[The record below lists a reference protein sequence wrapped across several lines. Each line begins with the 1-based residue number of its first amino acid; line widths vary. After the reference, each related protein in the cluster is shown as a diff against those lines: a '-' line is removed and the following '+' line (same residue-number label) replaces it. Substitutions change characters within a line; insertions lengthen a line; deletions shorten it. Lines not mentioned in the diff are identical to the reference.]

1 MSSQSVNLW
10 LRMTRV
16 HAQDFG
22 AVLAFGCEDLISRRV
37 QQVEIAS
44 SSSFF
49 PGFSLYCI
57 DVWILMRFV
66 WIGCSV
72 LDRREL
78 TCESVCDGA
87 CSSRPSWETAGRMLK
102 SSGTLGCGLPRLVL
116 LVTFGALTE
125 LRSAAS
131 FLPYTSKVALDDY
144 LGSVSWRE
152 RSSSV
157 LLYVSVSLSSK

>member
-1 MSSQSVNLW
+1 MAKILGLYSP
-10 LRMTRV
+10 
-16 HAQDFG
+16 
-22 AVLAFGCEDLISRRV
+22 LAARILLVGEFSRWR
-37 QQVEIAS
+37 S
-44 SSSFF
+44 LLLLFF
-49 PGFSLYCI
+49 HPGFSLYCI
-57 DVWILMRFV
+57 DVWMLMHSV

-116 LVTFGALTE
+116 LLTFGALTK

-131 FLPYTSKVALDDY
+131 FLPYTSQVALVDY
-144 LGSVSWRE
+144 
-152 RSSSV
+152 
-157 LLYVSVSLSSK
+157 